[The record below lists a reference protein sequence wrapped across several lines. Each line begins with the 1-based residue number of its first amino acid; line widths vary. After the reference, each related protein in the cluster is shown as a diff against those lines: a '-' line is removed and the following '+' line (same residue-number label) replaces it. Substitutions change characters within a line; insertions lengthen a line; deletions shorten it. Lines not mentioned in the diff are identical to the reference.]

1 MKKEDY
7 EKAKSLES
15 FIAEIDSILT
25 DIKKQP
31 ASYNVYTLTGLDT
44 KVKINMILGEQ
55 FTAELRQ
62 KVIDAFMLK
71 KLLLEKEFAQLIKT

>member
-1 MKKEDY
+1 M
-7 EKAKSLES
+7 
-15 FIAEIDSILT
+15 FT
-25 DIKKQP
+25 HW
-31 ASYNVYTLTGLDT
+31 TGLDT

-71 KLLLEKEFAQLIKT
+71 KKIVARKRVCTTD